1 MAYIGDGISDHT
13 AVKLADIAFAIRG
26 SPLSGYCSRE
36 GISFR
41 EFGDFREVVAAL
53 KKFVE

>member
-1 MAYIGDGISDHT
+1 MAYIGDGISDYT
-13 AVKLADIAFAIRG
+13 AVKLADIAFAVRG

-53 KKFVE
+53 KEFVE